1 MTGNGRRIF
10 HCFKIHEGSEGLK
23 SKNTDT
29 QDNKLNIFRLLRI
42 ARDIKVKDLAQ
53 ELSVTPA
60 YINAIENGERFPS
73 DRLLKDYA
81 QALGVEKDTILNI
94 KLEDQKNKKFENV
107 LLSLLQMICNTGN

>member
-1 MTGNGRRIF
+1 M
-10 HCFKIHEGSEGLK
+10 K

-81 QALGVEKDTILNI
+81 QALGVEKDTILKF